1 MKLLLSGAFTERLLS
16 TSKKPKKAAAK
27 KPAAKPTP
35 GGKRPIAK
43 DSPKGKV
50 AAMMLEGTHTFEQI
64 AKKIG
69 ITTSNARQHAKQLQA
84 RGFDYTEAEDG
95 TVKLVVREGMKVF
108 AS

>member
-1 MKLLLSGAFTERLLS
+1 MS
-16 TSKKPKKAAAK
+16 TSKKSKKVAAK
-27 KPAAKPTP
+27 KRATTKQSP

-69 ITTSNARQHAKQLQA
+69 TTTSNARQHAKQLKA
-84 RGFDYTEAEDG
+84 RGFDYTVAEDG
-95 TVKLVVREGMKVF
+95 TVKLVVPDGVEVF